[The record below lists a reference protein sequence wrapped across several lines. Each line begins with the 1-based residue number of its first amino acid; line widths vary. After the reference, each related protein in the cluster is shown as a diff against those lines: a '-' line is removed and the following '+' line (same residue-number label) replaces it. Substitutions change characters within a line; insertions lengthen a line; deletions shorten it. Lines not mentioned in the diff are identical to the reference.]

1 MQKPQTII
9 LLLALLIATVAEAQE
24 VRRQL
29 PSTVDTLKVQG
40 YQPAPVSSHE
50 KNAAPAHV
58 QENRQS
64 AQPTPD
70 KGADPLALLPV
81 NQLGQPL
88 PSYHYAL
95 TPYLS
100 PLYWGGWYGWPLHQG
115 LNVNLGASVFAQ
127 LGKNAWHKG
136 AGFQQNISMMFAQP
150 ITDRLSIAIGG
161 YLNNVSWA
169 SDSWRDAGISAIVG
183 YRFNEHWEAYL
194 YGQKS
199 LTNNYQL
206 SPATLRTF
214 GAASYPYLMT
224 PLYDMGAIGDRIGA
238 AVKYNFNPS
247 FSIQLSVEERW
258 MPEHRLPAPP
268 AQPRQNIR

>member
-9 LLLALLIATVAEAQE
+9 LLLALLMATVAEAQE

-40 YQPAPVSSHE
+40 YQQAPVSSHE
-50 KNAAPAHV
+50 KNVAPANVH
-58 QENRQS
+58 ENRQS
-64 AQPTPD
+64 AQPTSD

-161 YLNNVSWA
+161 YLNNVSWG
-169 SDSWRDAGISAIVG
+169 SDSWRGAGISAIIG

-199 LTNNYQL
+199 LTNNKL
-206 SPATLRTF
+206 GGVRH
-214 GAASYPYLMT
+214 PYMMM

-238 AVKYNFNPS
+238 AVKYNFSPT
-247 FSIQLSVEERW
+247 FSIQVAVEEI
-258 MPEHRLPAPP
+258 RLPDYRLPMPP
-268 AQPRQNIR
+268 ANTPPPASTIPTN

>member
-1 MQKPQTII
+1 MNKPRII
-9 LLLALLIATVAEAQE
+9 FIFLALLTAHSTLAQE

-29 PSTVDTLKVQG
+29 PSTVDTLRTNYSGNMVTTSERG
-40 YQPAPVSSHE
+40 
-50 KNAAPAHV
+50 N
-58 QENRQS
+58 
-64 AQPTPD
+64 QPTTQLSPTTN
-70 KGADPLALLPV
+70 PLESSPLTLPPV
-81 NQLGQPL
+81 NHLGQPRPTL
-88 PSYHYAL
+88 LH
-95 TPYLS
+95 
-100 PLYWGGWYGWPLHQG
+100 PLFWGGWYDWQLHQG
-115 LNVNLGASVFAQ
+115 LNVSLGASVFAQ
-127 LGKNAWHKG
+127 FGKNALHKS
-136 AGFQQNISMMFAQP
+136 AGFQQNISLMYAQP
-150 ITDRLSIAIGG
+150 VTNRLTVAVGG